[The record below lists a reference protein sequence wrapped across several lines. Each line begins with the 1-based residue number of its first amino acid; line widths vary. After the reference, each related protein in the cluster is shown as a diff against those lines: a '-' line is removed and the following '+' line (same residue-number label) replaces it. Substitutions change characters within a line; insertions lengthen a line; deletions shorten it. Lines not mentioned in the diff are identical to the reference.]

1 MKKKSI
7 TLCYLLLIAGTALS
21 QSSVNDPNIKSVFIY
36 TFTKYISWPGDDD
49 VFKIGVLKADQR
61 MVTALTEMA
70 RKKST
75 DVRQILIEEYSNIDQ
90 IEGCEIVFIPTSQS
104 EAFFQLRDR
113 DTRHMLIVTERE
125 GLGNEGSGI
134 NFIEVDGRIKF
145 EINRAAIEEQGLK
158 ISSTL
163 MALGIRL

>member
-1 MKKKSI
+1 MKKISVN
-7 TLCYLLLIAGTALS
+7 LCCILLFWGTVHA

-49 VFKIGVLKADQR
+49 TFKIGVLKANQR

-75 DVRQILIEEYSNIDQ
+75 DLRQIIVEEYSNIDQ
-90 IEGCEIVFIPTSQS
+90 IEGCEIIFIPANQS
-104 EAFFQLRDR
+104 DAFFQLRDR

-125 GLGNEGSGI
+125 GLGRQGSGI

-145 EINRAAIEEQGLK
+145 EINRTAIEENGLK
-158 ISSTL
+158 IASTL
-163 MALGIRL
+163 MALGIRI

>member
-1 MKKKSI
+1 MKKQSI
-7 TLCYLLLIAGTALS
+7 TFCCLLLIAGTALA
-21 QSSVNDPNIKSVFIY
+21 QSGVNDPNIKSVFIY
-36 TFTKYISWPGDDD
+36 TFTKYISWPGDDNI
-49 VFKIGVLKADQR
+49 FKIGVLKADQR

-75 DVRQILIEEYSNIDQ
+75 DARQILIEEYSNIDQ
-90 IEGCEIVFIPTSQS
+90 IEDCEIVFIPASQS
-104 EAFFQLRDR
+104 DAFFQLRDR

-125 GLGNEGSGI
+125 GLGSQGSSI

-145 EINRAAIEEQGLK
+145 EINRAVIEEQGLK
-158 ISSTL
+158 VASTL